1 MLENIEDLCKRR
13 IRFSKFKKGCS
24 YMQEKI
30 KIEEFKEYIDRG
42 ELNIVFDKIADKSIE
57 LIKKIATMKGLSL
70 EGIENIED
78 RETLFYYFE
87 KLFEENSAYF
97 QAIPDLMRNFAI
109 WNIELIDGLG
119 ETKEEKIEMY
129 IQGYNLIIYE
139 LEEYEFIKNEIQKKG
154 YEKLKNQKIK
164 KLISAFKEMLDYKHK
179 SYNDKWSFEEW
190 IEVIDKYYH
199 FYHDTLKN
207 TLTQI
212 QSNTLCRW
220 IYMDYQVYIKTDD
233 VENLIALDDL
243 YCELDPETGDYK
255 DFADFYEDIE
265 LEEGQTYEDL
275 YNEKIEKF
283 VGLFKEML
291 DYINVEHEE
300 NSFEALKALIRE
312 NFPYYSDNITS
323 LSVRMGN
330 PTETYISLL
339 SGMDSVY
346 NYFVKTYKNHE
357 ENLKKYEEEM
367 KNDGLDEELEFI
379 DEEE

>member
-1 MLENIEDLCKRR
+1 ME
-13 IRFSKFKKGCS
+13 S
-24 YMQEKI
+24 KI
-30 KIEEFKEYIDRG
+30 KIEEFQEYIDKG
-42 ELNIVFDKIADKSIE
+42 KLNIVFDKIADKSID
-57 LIKKIATMKGLSL
+57 LIKKIATMKGFSL
-70 EGIENIED
+70 EEIENIED

-97 QAIPDLMRNFAI
+97 QAIPNLMRNFSI

-119 ETKEEKIEMY
+119 ETKEEKIEIY
-129 IQGYNLIIYE
+129 IQGYNLTIYE
-139 LEEYEFIKNEIQKKG
+139 IEEYEFIKNEIQKKG

-164 KLISAFKEMLDYKHK
+164 KLISAFKEMLDYKNK
-179 SYNDKWSFEEW
+179 SYDDKWSFEEW

-199 FYHDTLKN
+199 FYHDTLER

-212 QSNTLCRW
+212 QSNTLCRS

-275 YNEKIEKF
+275 YNEKKEKF
-283 VGLFKEML
+283 IKLFKEML

-300 NSFEALKALIRE
+300 NSFEVLKALIRD
-312 NFPYYSDNITS
+312 NFPYYGDNLIS
-323 LSVRMGN
+323 LSVMMSN

-339 SGMDSVY
+339 SRMDSVF
-346 NYFVKTYKNHE
+346 NYFAKTYKNHE
-357 ENLKKYEEEM
+357 ENLKKY
-367 KNDGLDEELEFI
+367 NEELEFI

>member
-1 MLENIEDLCKRR
+1 ME
-13 IRFSKFKKGCS
+13 S
-24 YMQEKI
+24 KI
-30 KIEEFKEYIDRG
+30 KIDEFQEYIDKG
-42 ELNIVFDKIADKSIE
+42 KLNIIFNKIADKSIE
-57 LIKKIATMKGLSL
+57 LIKKIATMKGFSL
-70 EGIENIED
+70 EETENIED

-97 QAIPDLMRNFAI
+97 QAIPNLMRNFAI

-129 IQGYNLIIYE
+129 IQGYNLILYE

-164 KLISAFKEMLDYKHK
+164 KLISAFKEMLDYKNK
-179 SYNDKWSFEEW
+179 SYDDKWSFEEW
-190 IEVIDKYYH
+190 IEVIDKHYH
-199 FYHDTLKN
+199 FYHDTLER

-212 QSNTLCRW
+212 QSNTLCRS

-275 YNEKIEKF
+275 YNEKKEKF
-283 VGLFKEML
+283 IKLFKEML
-291 DYINVEHEE
+291 DYINVKHEE
-300 NSFEALKALIRE
+300 NSFETLKALIRD
-312 NFPYYSDNITS
+312 NFPYYRDNLIS
-323 LSVRMGN
+323 LSVMMSN
-330 PTETYISLL
+330 PTETYISIL
-339 SGMDSVY
+339 SSMDRVY
-346 NYFVKTYKNHE
+346 NYFAKTYKNHE
-357 ENLKKYEEEM
+357 ENLKKY
-367 KNDGLDEELEFI
+367 NEELELI

>member
-1 MLENIEDLCKRR
+1 ME
-13 IRFSKFKKGCS
+13 S
-24 YMQEKI
+24 KI
-30 KIEEFKEYIDRG
+30 KIEEFQEYIDKG
-42 ELNIVFDKIADKSIE
+42 KLNIVFDKIADKSID
-57 LIKKIATMKGLSL
+57 LIKKIATMKGFSL
-70 EGIENIED
+70 EETENIED

-97 QAIPDLMRNFAI
+97 QAIPNLMRNFAI

-164 KLISAFKEMLDYKHK
+164 KLISAFKEMLDYKNK
-179 SYNDKWSFEEW
+179 SYDDKWSFEEW

-199 FYHDTLKN
+199 FYHDTLER

-212 QSNTLCRW
+212 QSNTLCRS

-275 YNEKIEKF
+275 YNEKIEKLI
-283 VGLFKEML
+283 GLFKEML

-300 NSFEALKALIRE
+300 NSFEVLKVLIRD
-312 NFPYYSDNITS
+312 NFPYYGDNLIS
-323 LSVRMGN
+323 LSVMMSN

-339 SGMDSVY
+339 SRMDSVF
-346 NYFVKTYKNHE
+346 NYFAKTYKNHE
-357 ENLKKYEEEM
+357 ENLKKY
-367 KNDGLDEELEFI
+367 NEELEFI

>member
-1 MLENIEDLCKRR
+1 ME
-13 IRFSKFKKGCS
+13 S
-24 YMQEKI
+24 KI
-30 KIEEFKEYIDRG
+30 KIDEFQEYIDKG
-42 ELNIVFDKIADKSIE
+42 KLNIIFNKIADKSIE
-57 LIKKIATMKGLSL
+57 LIKKIATMKGFSL
-70 EGIENIED
+70 EEIENIED

-97 QAIPDLMRNFAI
+97 QAIPNLMRNFAI

-129 IQGYNLIIYE
+129 IQGYNLILYE

-164 KLISAFKEMLDYKHK
+164 KLISAFKEMLDYKNK
-179 SYNDKWSFEEW
+179 SYDDKWSFEEW

-199 FYHDTLKN
+199 FYHDTLER

-212 QSNTLCRW
+212 QSNTLCRS

-275 YNEKIEKF
+275 YDKKKEKF
-283 VGLFKEML
+283 IELFKEML
-291 DYINVEHEE
+291 DYINVKHEE

-312 NFPYYSDNITS
+312 HFPYYSDNITS
-323 LSVRMGN
+323 LSVMMSN
-330 PTETYISLL
+330 PTETYISLIN
-339 SGMDSVY
+339 SMASVF
-346 NYFVKTYKNHE
+346 NYFAKTYKR
-357 ENLKKYEEEM
+357 
-367 KNDGLDEELEFI
+367 
-379 DEEE
+379 

>member
-1 MLENIEDLCKRR
+1 
-13 IRFSKFKKGCS
+13 
-24 YMQEKI
+24 MQEKI

-190 IEVIDKYYH
+190 IEVIDKYYN

>member
-1 MLENIEDLCKRR
+1 ME
-13 IRFSKFKKGCS
+13 S
-24 YMQEKI
+24 KI
-30 KIEEFKEYIDRG
+30 KIDEFQEYIDKG
-42 ELNIVFDKIADKSIE
+42 KLNIIFNKIADKSIE
-57 LIKKIATMKGLSL
+57 LIKKIATMKGFSL
-70 EGIENIED
+70 EETENIED

-97 QAIPDLMRNFAI
+97 QAIPNLMRNFAI
-109 WNIELIDGLG
+109 WNVDLIDGLG

-139 LEEYEFIKNEIQKKG
+139 LGEYEFIKNEVQKNG
-154 YEKLKNQKIK
+154 YEKLKNEKIK
-164 KLISAFKEMLDYKHK
+164 KLISVFKEMLDYKHK
-179 SYNDKWSFEEW
+179 SYDNKWSFEEW

-199 FYHDTLKN
+199 FYHDTLEN

-212 QSNTLCRW
+212 QSNTLCRS

-275 YNEKIEKF
+275 YNEKKEKF
-283 VGLFKEML
+283 IKLFKEML
-291 DYINVEHEE
+291 DYINVKHEE
-300 NSFEALKALIRE
+300 NSFETLKALIRD
-312 NFPYYSDNITS
+312 NFPYYRDNLIS
-323 LSVRMGN
+323 LSVMMSN

-339 SGMDSVY
+339 SSMDRVY
-346 NYFVKTYKNHE
+346 NYFAKTYKNHE
-357 ENLKKYEEEM
+357 ENLKKY
-367 KNDGLDEELEFI
+367 NEELELI

>member
-1 MLENIEDLCKRR
+1 ME
-13 IRFSKFKKGCS
+13 S
-24 YMQEKI
+24 KI
-30 KIEEFKEYIDRG
+30 KIDEFQEYIDKG
-42 ELNIVFDKIADKSIE
+42 KLNIIFNKIADKSIE

-70 EGIENIED
+70 EDIENIED
-78 RETLFYYFE
+78 REALFYYFE

-97 QAIPDLMRNFAI
+97 QAIPNLMRNFAI

-119 ETKEEKIEMY
+119 ETKEEKIDMY
-129 IQGYNLIIYE
+129 IQGYNLTIYE
-139 LEEYEFIKNEIQKKG
+139 LEEYESIKNEIQKKG

-164 KLISAFKEMLDYKHK
+164 KLISAFKEMLDYKNK
-179 SYNDKWSFEEW
+179 SYDDKWSFEEW
-190 IEVIDKYYH
+190 IEVIDKHYH
-199 FYHDTLKN
+199 FYHDTLER

-212 QSNTLCRW
+212 QSNTLCRS

-275 YNEKIEKF
+275 YNEKKEKF
-283 VGLFKEML
+283 IKLFKEML
-291 DYINVEHEE
+291 DYINVKHEE
-300 NSFEALKALIRE
+300 NSFETLKALIRD
-312 NFPYYSDNITS
+312 NFPYYRDNLIS
-323 LSVRMGN
+323 LSVMMSN

-339 SGMDSVY
+339 SSMDRVY
-346 NYFVKTYKNHE
+346 NYFAKTYKNHE
-357 ENLKKYEEEM
+357 ENLKKY
-367 KNDGLDEELEFI
+367 NEELELI

>member
-1 MLENIEDLCKRR
+1 ME
-13 IRFSKFKKGCS
+13 S
-24 YMQEKI
+24 KI
-30 KIEEFKEYIDRG
+30 KIEEFQEYIDKG
-42 ELNIVFDKIADKSIE
+42 KLNIVFDKIADKSID
-57 LIKKIATMKGLSL
+57 LIKKIATMKGFSL
-70 EGIENIED
+70 EEIENIED

-97 QAIPDLMRNFAI
+97 QAIPNLMRNFSI

-129 IQGYNLIIYE
+129 IQGYNLTIYE
-139 LEEYEFIKNEIQKKG
+139 IEEYEFIKNEIQKKG

-164 KLISAFKEMLDYKHK
+164 KLISAFKEMLDYKNK
-179 SYNDKWSFEEW
+179 SYDDKWSFEEW

-199 FYHDTLKN
+199 FYHDTLER

-212 QSNTLCRW
+212 QSNTLCRS

-265 LEEGQTYEDL
+265 LEGGQTYEDL
-275 YNEKIEKF
+275 YNEKIEKLI
-283 VGLFKEML
+283 GLFKEML

-300 NSFEALKALIRE
+300 NSFEVLKALIRD
-312 NFPYYSDNITS
+312 NFPYYGDNLIS
-323 LSVRMGN
+323 LSVMMSN

-339 SGMDSVY
+339 SRMDSVF
-346 NYFVKTYKNHE
+346 NYFAKTYKNHE
-357 ENLKKYEEEM
+357 ENLKKY
-367 KNDGLDEELEFI
+367 NEELEFI

>member
-1 MLENIEDLCKRR
+1 ME
-13 IRFSKFKKGCS
+13 S
-24 YMQEKI
+24 KI
-30 KIEEFKEYIDRG
+30 KIDEFQEYIDKG
-42 ELNIVFDKIADKSIE
+42 KLNIIFNKIADKSIE
-57 LIKKIATMKGLSL
+57 LIKKIATMKGFSL
-70 EGIENIED
+70 EETENIED

-97 QAIPDLMRNFAI
+97 QAIPNLMRNFAI

-129 IQGYNLIIYE
+129 IQGYNLILYE

-164 KLISAFKEMLDYKHK
+164 KLISAFKEMLDYKNK
-179 SYNDKWSFEEW
+179 SYDDKWSFEEW

-199 FYHDTLKN
+199 FYHDTLER

-212 QSNTLCRW
+212 QSNTLCRS

-275 YNEKIEKF
+275 YNEKIEKLI
-283 VGLFKEML
+283 GLFKEML

-300 NSFEALKALIRE
+300 NSFEVLKVLIRD
-312 NFPYYSDNITS
+312 NFPYYGDNLIS
-323 LSVRMGN
+323 LSVMMSN

-339 SGMDSVY
+339 SRMDSVF
-346 NYFVKTYKNHE
+346 NYFAKTYKNHE
-357 ENLKKYEEEM
+357 ENLKKY
-367 KNDGLDEELEFI
+367 NEELEFI

>member
-1 MLENIEDLCKRR
+1 ME
-13 IRFSKFKKGCS
+13 S
-24 YMQEKI
+24 KI
-30 KIEEFKEYIDRG
+30 KIDEFQEYIDKG
-42 ELNIVFDKIADKSIE
+42 KLNIIFNKIADKSIE
-57 LIKKIATMKGLSL
+57 LIKKIATMKGFSL
-70 EGIENIED
+70 EETENIED

-97 QAIPDLMRNFAI
+97 QAIPNLMRNFAI

-129 IQGYNLIIYE
+129 IQGYNLILYE

-164 KLISAFKEMLDYKHK
+164 KLISAFKEMLDYKNK
-179 SYNDKWSFEEW
+179 SYDDKWSFEEW
-190 IEVIDKYYH
+190 IEVIDKHYH
-199 FYHDTLKN
+199 FYHDTLER

-212 QSNTLCRW
+212 QSNTLCRS

-275 YNEKIEKF
+275 YNEKKEKF
-283 VGLFKEML
+283 IKLFKEML
-291 DYINVEHEE
+291 DYINVKHEE
-300 NSFEALKALIRE
+300 NSFETLKALIRD
-312 NFPYYSDNITS
+312 NFPYYRDNLIS
-323 LSVRMGN
+323 LSVMMSN

-339 SGMDSVY
+339 SSMDRVY
-346 NYFVKTYKNHE
+346 NYFAKTYKNHE
-357 ENLKKYEEEM
+357 ENVKKY
-367 KNDGLDEELEFI
+367 NEELELI

>member
-1 MLENIEDLCKRR
+1 ME
-13 IRFSKFKKGCS
+13 S
-24 YMQEKI
+24 KI
-30 KIEEFKEYIDRG
+30 KIDEFQEYIDKG
-42 ELNIVFDKIADKSIE
+42 KLNIIFNKIADKSIE
-57 LIKKIATMKGLSL
+57 LIKKIATMKGFSL
-70 EGIENIED
+70 EEIENIED
-78 RETLFYYFE
+78 RDTLFYYFE

-97 QAIPDLMRNFAI
+97 QAIPNLMRNFAI

-129 IQGYNLIIYE
+129 IQGYNLILYE

-164 KLISAFKEMLDYKHK
+164 KLISAFKEMLDYKNK
-179 SYNDKWSFEEW
+179 SYDDKWSFEEW
-190 IEVIDKYYH
+190 IEVIDKHYH
-199 FYHDTLKN
+199 FYHDTLER

-212 QSNTLCRW
+212 QNNTLCRS

-275 YNEKIEKF
+275 YNEKKEKF
-283 VGLFKEML
+283 IKLFKEML
-291 DYINVEHEE
+291 DYINVKHEE
-300 NSFEALKALIRE
+300 NSFETLKALIRD
-312 NFPYYSDNITS
+312 NFPYYRDNLIS
-323 LSVRMGN
+323 LSVMMSN

-339 SGMDSVY
+339 SSMDRVY
-346 NYFVKTYKNHE
+346 NYFAKTYKNHE
-357 ENLKKYEEEM
+357 ENLKKY
-367 KNDGLDEELEFI
+367 NEELEFI

>member
-1 MLENIEDLCKRR
+1 ME
-13 IRFSKFKKGCS
+13 S
-24 YMQEKI
+24 KI
-30 KIEEFKEYIDRG
+30 KIDEFQEYIDKG
-42 ELNIVFDKIADKSIE
+42 KLNIIFNKIADKSIE
-57 LIKKIATMKGLSL
+57 LIKKIATMKGFSL
-70 EGIENIED
+70 EETENIED

-97 QAIPDLMRNFAI
+97 QAIPNLMRNFAI

-129 IQGYNLIIYE
+129 IQWYNLILYE

-164 KLISAFKEMLDYKHK
+164 KLISAFKEMLDYKNK
-179 SYNDKWSFEEW
+179 SYDDKWSFEEW
-190 IEVIDKYYH
+190 IEVIDKHYH
-199 FYHDTLKN
+199 FYHDTLER

-212 QSNTLCRW
+212 QSNTLCRS

-275 YNEKIEKF
+275 YNEKKEKF
-283 VGLFKEML
+283 IKLFKEML
-291 DYINVEHEE
+291 DYINVKHEE
-300 NSFEALKALIRE
+300 NSFETLKALIRD
-312 NFPYYSDNITS
+312 NFPYYRDNLIS
-323 LSVRMGN
+323 LSVMMSN

-339 SGMDSVY
+339 SSMDRVY
-346 NYFVKTYKNHE
+346 NYFAKTYKNHE
-357 ENLKKYEEEM
+357 ENLKKY
-367 KNDGLDEELEFI
+367 NEELELI

>member
-1 MLENIEDLCKRR
+1 ME
-13 IRFSKFKKGCS
+13 S
-24 YMQEKI
+24 KI
-30 KIEEFKEYIDRG
+30 KIDEFQEYIDKG
-42 ELNIVFDKIADKSIE
+42 KLNIIFNKIADKSIE

-70 EGIENIED
+70 EDIENIED
-78 RETLFYYFE
+78 REALFYYFE

-97 QAIPDLMRNFAI
+97 QAIPNLMRNFAI
-109 WNIELIDGLG
+109 WNVDLIDGLG

-139 LEEYEFIKNEIQKKG
+139 LGEYEFIKNEVQKNG
-154 YEKLKNQKIK
+154 YEKLKNEKIK
-164 KLISAFKEMLDYKHK
+164 KLISVFKEMLDYKHK
-179 SYNDKWSFEEW
+179 SYDNKWSFEEW

-199 FYHDTLKN
+199 FYHDTLEN

-212 QSNTLCRW
+212 QSNTLCRS

-275 YNEKIEKF
+275 YNEKKEKF
-283 VGLFKEML
+283 IKLFKEML
-291 DYINVEHEE
+291 DYINVKHEE
-300 NSFEALKALIRE
+300 NSFETLKALIRD
-312 NFPYYSDNITS
+312 NFPYYRDNLIS
-323 LSVRMGN
+323 LSVMMSN

-339 SGMDSVY
+339 SSMDRVY
-346 NYFVKTYKNHE
+346 NYFAKTYKNHE
-357 ENLKKYEEEM
+357 ENLKKY
-367 KNDGLDEELEFI
+367 NEELELI

>member
-1 MLENIEDLCKRR
+1 ME
-13 IRFSKFKKGCS
+13 S
-24 YMQEKI
+24 KI
-30 KIEEFKEYIDRG
+30 KIDEFQEYIDKG
-42 ELNIVFDKIADKSIE
+42 KLNIIFNKIADKSIE
-57 LIKKIATMKGLSL
+57 LIKKIATMKGFSL
-70 EGIENIED
+70 EETKNIED

-97 QAIPDLMRNFAI
+97 QAIPNLMRNFAI

-129 IQGYNLIIYE
+129 IQGYNLILYE

-164 KLISAFKEMLDYKHK
+164 KLISAFKEMLDYKNK
-179 SYNDKWSFEEW
+179 SYDDKWSFEEW

-199 FYHDTLKN
+199 FYHDTLER

-212 QSNTLCRW
+212 QSNTLCRS

-275 YNEKIEKF
+275 YNEKKEKF
-283 VGLFKEML
+283 IKLFKEML
-291 DYINVEHEE
+291 DYINVKHEE
-300 NSFEALKALIRE
+300 NSFETLKALIRD
-312 NFPYYSDNITS
+312 NFPYYRDNLIS
-323 LSVRMGN
+323 LSVMMSN

-339 SGMDSVY
+339 SSMDRVY
-346 NYFVKTYKNHE
+346 NYFAKTYKNHE
-357 ENLKKYEEEM
+357 ENLKKY
-367 KNDGLDEELEFI
+367 NEELELI

>member
-1 MLENIEDLCKRR
+1 ME
-13 IRFSKFKKGCS
+13 S
-24 YMQEKI
+24 KI
-30 KIEEFKEYIDRG
+30 KIDEFQEYIDKG
-42 ELNIVFDKIADKSIE
+42 KLNIIFNKIADKSIE
-57 LIKKIATMKGLSL
+57 LIKKIATMKGFSL
-70 EGIENIED
+70 EETENIED

-97 QAIPDLMRNFAI
+97 QAIPNLMRNFAI

-129 IQGYNLIIYE
+129 IQGYNLILYE

-164 KLISAFKEMLDYKHK
+164 KLISAFKEMLDYKNK
-179 SYNDKWSFEEW
+179 SYDDKWSFEEW
-190 IEVIDKYYH
+190 IEVIDKHYH
-199 FYHDTLKN
+199 FYHDTLER

-212 QSNTLCRW
+212 QSNTLCRS

-275 YNEKIEKF
+275 YNEKIEKLI
-283 VGLFKEML
+283 GLFKEML
-291 DYINVEHEE
+291 DYINVKHEE
-300 NSFEALKALIRE
+300 NSFETLKALIRD
-312 NFPYYSDNITS
+312 NFPYYRDNLIS
-323 LSVRMGN
+323 LSVMMSN

-339 SGMDSVY
+339 SSMDRVY
-346 NYFVKTYKNHE
+346 NYFAKTYKNHE
-357 ENLKKYEEEM
+357 ENLKKY
-367 KNDGLDEELEFI
+367 NEELELI

>member
-1 MLENIEDLCKRR
+1 ME
-13 IRFSKFKKGCS
+13 S
-24 YMQEKI
+24 KI
-30 KIEEFKEYIDRG
+30 KIDEFQEYIDKG
-42 ELNIVFDKIADKSIE
+42 KLNIIFNKIADKSIE
-57 LIKKIATMKGLSL
+57 LIKKIATMKGFSL
-70 EGIENIED
+70 EETENIED

-97 QAIPDLMRNFAI
+97 QAIPNLMRNFAI

-129 IQGYNLIIYE
+129 IQGYNLILYE

-164 KLISAFKEMLDYKHK
+164 KLISAFKEMLDYKNK
-179 SYNDKWSFEEW
+179 SYDDKWSFEEW

-199 FYHDTLKN
+199 FYHDTLEK

-212 QSNTLCRW
+212 QNNTLCRS

-275 YNEKIEKF
+275 YNEKKEKF
-283 VGLFKEML
+283 IKLFKEML
-291 DYINVEHEE
+291 DYINVKHEE
-300 NSFEALKALIRE
+300 NSFETLKALIRD
-312 NFPYYSDNITS
+312 NFPYYRDNLIS
-323 LSVRMGN
+323 LSVMMSN

-339 SGMDSVY
+339 SSMDRVY
-346 NYFVKTYKNHE
+346 NYFAKTYKNHE
-357 ENLKKYEEEM
+357 ENLKKY
-367 KNDGLDEELEFI
+367 NEELELI

>member
-1 MLENIEDLCKRR
+1 ME
-13 IRFSKFKKGCS
+13 S
-24 YMQEKI
+24 KI
-30 KIEEFKEYIDRG
+30 KIDEFQEYIDKG
-42 ELNIVFDKIADKSIE
+42 KLNIIFNKIADKSIE
-57 LIKKIATMKGLSL
+57 LIKKIATMKGFSL
-70 EGIENIED
+70 EETENIED

-97 QAIPDLMRNFAI
+97 QAIPNLMRNFAI

-129 IQGYNLIIYE
+129 IQGYNLILYE

-164 KLISAFKEMLDYKHK
+164 KLISAFKEMLDYKNK
-179 SYNDKWSFEEW
+179 SYDDKWSFEEW
-190 IEVIDKYYH
+190 IEVIDKHYH
-199 FYHDTLKN
+199 FYHDTLER

-212 QSNTLCRW
+212 QSNTLCRS

-275 YNEKIEKF
+275 YNEKKEKF
-283 VGLFKEML
+283 IKLFKEML
-291 DYINVEHEE
+291 DYINVKHEE
-300 NSFEALKALIRE
+300 NSFETLKALIRD
-312 NFPYYSDNITS
+312 NFPYYRDNLIS
-323 LSVRMGN
+323 LSVMMSN
-330 PTETYISLL
+330 PTETYISIL
-339 SGMDSVY
+339 SS
-346 NYFVKTYKNHE
+346 NQR
-357 ENLKKYEEEM
+357 
-367 KNDGLDEELEFI
+367 ELPAVR
-379 DEEE
+379 

>member
-1 MLENIEDLCKRR
+1 ME
-13 IRFSKFKKGCS
+13 S
-24 YMQEKI
+24 KI
-30 KIEEFKEYIDRG
+30 KIDEFQEYIDKG
-42 ELNIVFDKIADKSIE
+42 KLNIIFNKIAD
-57 LIKKIATMKGLSL
+57 KIATMKGFSL
-70 EGIENIED
+70 EETENIED

-97 QAIPDLMRNFAI
+97 QAIPNLMRNFAI

-129 IQGYNLIIYE
+129 IQGYNLILYE

-154 YEKLKNQKIK
+154 YEKLKNKKIK
-164 KLISAFKEMLDYKHK
+164 KLISAFKEMLDYKNK
-179 SYNDKWSFEEW
+179 SYDDKWSFEEW
-190 IEVIDKYYH
+190 IEVIDKHYH
-199 FYHDTLKN
+199 FYHDTLER

-212 QSNTLCRW
+212 QSNTLCRS

-275 YNEKIEKF
+275 YNEKKEKF
-283 VGLFKEML
+283 IKLFKEML
-291 DYINVEHEE
+291 DYINVKHEE
-300 NSFEALKALIRE
+300 NSFETLKALIRD
-312 NFPYYSDNITS
+312 NFPYYRDNLIS
-323 LSVRMGN
+323 LSVMMSN

-339 SGMDSVY
+339 SSMDRVY
-346 NYFVKTYKNHE
+346 NYFAKTYKNHE
-357 ENLKKYEEEM
+357 ENLKKY
-367 KNDGLDEELEFI
+367 NEELELI

>member
-1 MLENIEDLCKRR
+1 ME
-13 IRFSKFKKGCS
+13 S
-24 YMQEKI
+24 KI
-30 KIEEFKEYIDRG
+30 KIEEFQEYIDKG
-42 ELNIVFDKIADKSIE
+42 KLNIVFDKIADKSID
-57 LIKKIATMKGLSL
+57 LIKKIATMKGFSL
-70 EGIENIED
+70 EEIENIED

-97 QAIPDLMRNFAI
+97 QAIPNLMRNFAI

-129 IQGYNLIIYE
+129 IQGYNLILYE

-164 KLISAFKEMLDYKHK
+164 KLISAFKEMLDYKNK
-179 SYNDKWSFEEW
+179 SYDDKWSFEEW
-190 IEVIDKYYH
+190 IEVIDKHYH
-199 FYHDTLKN
+199 FYHDTLER

-212 QSNTLCRW
+212 QSNTLCRS

-275 YNEKIEKF
+275 YNEKKEKF
-283 VGLFKEML
+283 IKLFKEML
-291 DYINVEHEE
+291 DYINVKHEE
-300 NSFEALKALIRE
+300 NSFETLKALIRD
-312 NFPYYSDNITS
+312 NFPYYRDNLIS
-323 LSVRMGN
+323 LSVMMSN

-339 SGMDSVY
+339 SSMDRVY
-346 NYFVKTYKNHE
+346 NYFAKTYKNHE
-357 ENLKKYEEEM
+357 ENLKKY
-367 KNDGLDEELEFI
+367 NEELELI

>member
-1 MLENIEDLCKRR
+1 ME
-13 IRFSKFKKGCS
+13 S
-24 YMQEKI
+24 KI
-30 KIEEFKEYIDRG
+30 KIDEFQEYIDKG
-42 ELNIVFDKIADKSIE
+42 KLNIIFNKIADKSIE
-57 LIKKIATMKGLSL
+57 LIKKIATMKGFSL
-70 EGIENIED
+70 EETENIED

-97 QAIPDLMRNFAI
+97 QAIPNLMRNFAI

-129 IQGYNLIIYE
+129 IQGYNLILYE

-164 KLISAFKEMLDYKHK
+164 KLISAFKEMLDYKNK
-179 SYNDKWSFEEW
+179 SYDDKWSFEEW
-190 IEVIDKYYH
+190 IEVIDKHYH
-199 FYHDTLKN
+199 FYHDTLER

-212 QSNTLCRW
+212 QSNTLCRS

-275 YNEKIEKF
+275 YNEKKEKF
-283 VGLFKEML
+283 IKLFKEML
-291 DYINVEHEE
+291 DYINVKHEE
-300 NSFEALKALIRE
+300 NSFETLKALIRD
-312 NFPYYSDNITS
+312 NFPYYRDNLIS
-323 LSVRMGN
+323 LSVMMSN

-339 SGMDSVY
+339 SSMDRVY
-346 NYFVKTYKNHE
+346 NYFAKTYKNHE
-357 ENLKKYEEEM
+357 ENLKKY
-367 KNDGLDEELEFI
+367 NEELEFI

>member
-1 MLENIEDLCKRR
+1 ME
-13 IRFSKFKKGCS
+13 S
-24 YMQEKI
+24 KI
-30 KIEEFKEYIDRG
+30 KIDEFQEYIDKG
-42 ELNIVFDKIADKSIE
+42 KLNIIFNKIADKSIE

-70 EGIENIED
+70 EDIENIED
-78 RETLFYYFE
+78 REALFYYFE

-97 QAIPDLMRNFAI
+97 QAIPNLMRNFAI

-129 IQGYNLIIYE
+129 IQGYNLILYE

-164 KLISAFKEMLDYKHK
+164 KLISAFKEMLDYKNK
-179 SYNDKWSFEEW
+179 SYDDKWSFEEW
-190 IEVIDKYYH
+190 IEVIDKHYH
-199 FYHDTLKN
+199 FYHDTLER

-212 QSNTLCRW
+212 QSNTLCRS

-275 YNEKIEKF
+275 YNEKKEKF
-283 VGLFKEML
+283 IKLFKEML
-291 DYINVEHEE
+291 DYINVKHEE
-300 NSFEALKALIRE
+300 NSFETLKALIRD
-312 NFPYYSDNITS
+312 NFPYYRDNLIS
-323 LSVRMGN
+323 LSVMMSN

-339 SGMDSVY
+339 SSMDRVY
-346 NYFVKTYKNHE
+346 NYFAKTYKNHE
-357 ENLKKYEEEM
+357 ENLKKY
-367 KNDGLDEELEFI
+367 NEELELI

>member
-1 MLENIEDLCKRR
+1 ME
-13 IRFSKFKKGCS
+13 S
-24 YMQEKI
+24 KI
-30 KIEEFKEYIDRG
+30 KIEEFQEYIDKG
-42 ELNIVFDKIADKSIE
+42 KFTIVFDKIADKSID
-57 LIKKIATMKGLSL
+57 LIKKIATMKGFSL
-70 EGIENIED
+70 EEIENIED

-97 QAIPDLMRNFAI
+97 QAIPNLMRNFSI

-129 IQGYNLIIYE
+129 IQGYNLTIYE
-139 LEEYEFIKNEIQKKG
+139 IEEYEFIKNEIQKKG

-164 KLISAFKEMLDYKHK
+164 KLISAFKEMLDYKNK
-179 SYNDKWSFEEW
+179 SYDDKWSFEEW

-199 FYHDTLKN
+199 FYHDTLER

-212 QSNTLCRW
+212 QSNTLCRS

-275 YNEKIEKF
+275 YNEKIEKLI
-283 VGLFKEML
+283 GLFKEML

-300 NSFEALKALIRE
+300 NSFEVLKALIRD
-312 NFPYYSDNITS
+312 NFPYYGDNLIS
-323 LSVRMGN
+323 LSVMMSN

-339 SGMDSVY
+339 SRMDSVF
-346 NYFVKTYKNHE
+346 NYFAKTYKNHE
-357 ENLKKYEEEM
+357 ENLKKY
-367 KNDGLDEELEFI
+367 NEELEFI

>member
-1 MLENIEDLCKRR
+1 ME
-13 IRFSKFKKGCS
+13 S
-24 YMQEKI
+24 KI
-30 KIEEFKEYIDRG
+30 KIDEFQEYIDKG
-42 ELNIVFDKIADKSIE
+42 KLNIIFNKIADKSIE
-57 LIKKIATMKGLSL
+57 LIKKIATMKGFSL
-70 EGIENIED
+70 EEIENIED

-97 QAIPDLMRNFAI
+97 QAIPNLMRNFSI

-129 IQGYNLIIYE
+129 IQGYNLTIYE
-139 LEEYEFIKNEIQKKG
+139 IEEYEFIKNEIQKKG

-164 KLISAFKEMLDYKHK
+164 KLISAFKEMLDYKNK
-179 SYNDKWSFEEW
+179 SYDDKWSFEEW

-199 FYHDTLKN
+199 FYHDTLER

-212 QSNTLCRW
+212 QSNTLCRS

-275 YNEKIEKF
+275 YNEKIEKLI
-283 VGLFKEML
+283 GLFKEML

-300 NSFEALKALIRE
+300 NSFEVLKALIRD
-312 NFPYYSDNITS
+312 NFPYYGDNLIS
-323 LSVRMGN
+323 LSVMMSN

-339 SGMDSVY
+339 SRMDSVF
-346 NYFVKTYKNHE
+346 NYFAKTYKNHE
-357 ENLKKYEEEM
+357 ENLKKY
-367 KNDGLDEELEFI
+367 NEELEFI

>member
-1 MLENIEDLCKRR
+1 ME
-13 IRFSKFKKGCS
+13 S
-24 YMQEKI
+24 KI
-30 KIEEFKEYIDRG
+30 KIDEFQEYIDKG
-42 ELNIVFDKIADKSIE
+42 KLNIIFNKIADKSIE
-57 LIKKIATMKGLSL
+57 LIKKIATMKGFSL
-70 EGIENIED
+70 EETENIED

-97 QAIPDLMRNFAI
+97 QAIPNLMRNFAI

-129 IQGYNLIIYE
+129 IQGYNLILYE

-164 KLISAFKEMLDYKHK
+164 KLIFAFKEMLDYKNK
-179 SYNDKWSFEEW
+179 SYDDKWSFEEW
-190 IEVIDKYYH
+190 IEVIDKHYH
-199 FYHDTLKN
+199 FYHDTLER

-212 QSNTLCRW
+212 QSNTLCRS

-275 YNEKIEKF
+275 YNEKKEKF
-283 VGLFKEML
+283 IKLFKEML
-291 DYINVEHEE
+291 DYINVKHEE
-300 NSFEALKALIRE
+300 NSFETLKALIRD
-312 NFPYYSDNITS
+312 NFPYYRDNLIS
-323 LSVRMGN
+323 LSVMMSN
-330 PTETYISLL
+330 PTETYISIL
-339 SGMDSVY
+339 SSMDRVY
-346 NYFVKTYKNHE
+346 NYFAKTYKNHE
-357 ENLKKYEEEM
+357 ENLKKY
-367 KNDGLDEELEFI
+367 NEELELI

>member
-1 MLENIEDLCKRR
+1 ME
-13 IRFSKFKKGCS
+13 S
-24 YMQEKI
+24 KI
-30 KIEEFKEYIDRG
+30 KIDEFQEYIDKG
-42 ELNIVFDKIADKSIE
+42 KLNIIFNKIADKSIE
-57 LIKKIATMKGLSL
+57 LIKKIATMKGFSL
-70 EGIENIED
+70 EETENIED

-97 QAIPDLMRNFAI
+97 QAIPNLMRNFAI

-129 IQGYNLIIYE
+129 IQGYNLILYE

-164 KLISAFKEMLDYKHK
+164 KLISAFKEMLDYKNK
-179 SYNDKWSFEEW
+179 SYDDKWSFEEW

-199 FYHDTLKN
+199 FYHDTLER

-212 QSNTLCRW
+212 QSNTLCRS

-275 YNEKIEKF
+275 YNEKIEKLI
-283 VGLFKEML
+283 GLFKEML

-300 NSFEALKALIRE
+300 NSFEVLKALIRD
-312 NFPYYSDNITS
+312 NFPYYGDNLIS
-323 LSVRMGN
+323 LSVMMSN

-339 SGMDSVY
+339 SRMDSVF
-346 NYFVKTYKNHE
+346 NYFAKTYKNHE
-357 ENLKKYEEEM
+357 ENLKKY
-367 KNDGLDEELEFI
+367 NEELEFI

>member
-1 MLENIEDLCKRR
+1 ME
-13 IRFSKFKKGCS
+13 S
-24 YMQEKI
+24 KI
-30 KIEEFKEYIDRG
+30 KIEEFQEYIDKG
-42 ELNIVFDKIADKSIE
+42 KLNIVFNKIADKSIE
-57 LIKKIATMKGLSL
+57 LIKKIATMKGFSL
-70 EGIENIED
+70 EETKNIED

-87 KLFEENSAYF
+87 KLFKENSAYF

-129 IQGYNLIIYE
+129 IQGYNLILYE

-164 KLISAFKEMLDYKHK
+164 KLISAFKEMLDYKNK
-179 SYNDKWSFEEW
+179 SYDDKWSFEEW
-190 IEVIDKYYH
+190 IEVIDKHYH
-199 FYHDTLKN
+199 FYHDTLER

-212 QSNTLCRW
+212 QSNTLCRS

-275 YNEKIEKF
+275 YNEKKEKF
-283 VGLFKEML
+283 IKLFKEML
-291 DYINVEHEE
+291 DYINVKHEE
-300 NSFEALKALIRE
+300 NSFETLKALIRD
-312 NFPYYSDNITS
+312 NFPYYRDNLIS
-323 LSVRMGN
+323 LSVMMSN

-339 SGMDSVY
+339 SSMDRVY
-346 NYFVKTYKNHE
+346 NYFAKTYKNHE
-357 ENLKKYEEEM
+357 ENLKKY
-367 KNDGLDEELEFI
+367 NEELEFI

>member
-1 MLENIEDLCKRR
+1 
-13 IRFSKFKKGCS
+13 
-24 YMQEKI
+24 MQEKI

-179 SYNDKWSFEEW
+179 SYNNKWSFEEW
-190 IEVIDKYYH
+190 IEVIDKYYN

-283 VGLFKEML
+283 IGLFKEML
-291 DYINVEHEE
+291 DYINVKHEE
-300 NSFEALKALIRE
+300 NSFEVLKALIRD
-312 NFPYYSDNITS
+312 NFPYYSNN
-323 LSVRMGN
+323 L
-330 PTETYISLL
+330 ISLRPK
-339 SGMDSVY
+339 SC
-346 NYFVKTYKNHE
+346 KNCTAKE
-357 ENLKKYEEEM
+357 IISASTAGFASPRASTPN
-367 KNDGLDEELEFI
+367 
-379 DEEE
+379 

>member
-1 MLENIEDLCKRR
+1 ME
-13 IRFSKFKKGCS
+13 S
-24 YMQEKI
+24 KI
-30 KIEEFKEYIDRG
+30 KIDEFQEYIDKG
-42 ELNIVFDKIADKSIE
+42 KLNIIFNKIADKSIE
-57 LIKKIATMKGLSL
+57 LIKKIATMKGFSL
-70 EGIENIED
+70 EETENIED

-97 QAIPDLMRNFAI
+97 QAIPNLMRNFAI

-129 IQGYNLIIYE
+129 IQGYNLILYE

-164 KLISAFKEMLDYKHK
+164 KLISAFKEMLDYKNK
-179 SYNDKWSFEEW
+179 SYDDKWSFEEW
-190 IEVIDKYYH
+190 IEVIDKHYH
-199 FYHDTLKN
+199 FYHDTLER

-212 QSNTLCRW
+212 QSNTLCRS

-275 YNEKIEKF
+275 YNEKKEKF
-283 VGLFKEML
+283 IKLFKEML
-291 DYINVEHEE
+291 DYINVKHEE
-300 NSFEALKALIRE
+300 NSFETLKALIRD
-312 NFPYYSDNITS
+312 NFPYYRDNLIS
-323 LSVRMGN
+323 LSVMMSN

-339 SGMDSVY
+339 SSMDRVYKDRKSV
-346 NYFVKTYKNHE
+346 V
-357 ENLKKYEEEM
+357 
-367 KNDGLDEELEFI
+367 
-379 DEEE
+379 

>member
-1 MLENIEDLCKRR
+1 ME
-13 IRFSKFKKGCS
+13 S
-24 YMQEKI
+24 KI
-30 KIEEFKEYIDRG
+30 KIEEFQEYIDKG
-42 ELNIVFDKIADKSIE
+42 KLNIVFDKIADKSID
-57 LIKKIATMKGLSL
+57 LIKKIATMKGFSL
-70 EGIENIED
+70 EEIENIED

-97 QAIPDLMRNFAI
+97 QAIPNLMRNFSI

-129 IQGYNLIIYE
+129 IQGYNLTIYE
-139 LEEYEFIKNEIQKKG
+139 IEEYEFIKNEIQKKG

-164 KLISAFKEMLDYKHK
+164 KLISAFKEMLDYKNK
-179 SYNDKWSFEEW
+179 SYDDKWSFEEW

-199 FYHDTLKN
+199 FYHDTLER

-212 QSNTLCRW
+212 QSNTLCRS

-275 YNEKIEKF
+275 YNEKIEKLI
-283 VGLFKEML
+283 GLFKEML

-300 NSFEALKALIRE
+300 NSFEVLKALIRD
-312 NFPYYSDNITS
+312 NFPYYGDNLIS
-323 LSVRMGN
+323 LSVMMSN

-339 SGMDSVY
+339 SRMDSVF
-346 NYFVKTYKNHE
+346 NYFAKTYKNHE
-357 ENLKKYEEEM
+357 ENLKKY
-367 KNDGLDEELEFI
+367 NEELELI

>member
-1 MLENIEDLCKRR
+1 
-13 IRFSKFKKGCS
+13 
-24 YMQEKI
+24 MQEKI
-30 KIEEFKEYIDRG
+30 KIEEFQEYIDKG
-42 ELNIVFDKIADKSIE
+42 KLDFVFNKIADKSIE
-57 LIKKIATMKGLSL
+57 LIKKIATMKGFSL
-70 EGIENIED
+70 EETKNIED
-78 RETLFYYFE
+78 RENLFYYFE

-97 QAIPDLMRNFAI
+97 QAIPNLMRNFAI

-119 ETKEEKIEMY
+119 ETKEEKIDMY
-129 IQGYNLIIYE
+129 IQGYNLTIYE
-139 LEEYEFIKNEIQKKG
+139 LEEYESIKNEIQENG
-154 YEKLKNQKIK
+154 YEKLKNKKIK

-179 SYNDKWSFEEW
+179 SYDDKWSFEEW

-199 FYHDTLKN
+199 FYHDTLEK

-212 QSNTLCRW
+212 QNNTLCRS

-255 DFADFYEDIE
+255 DVADFYEDIE

-291 DYINVEHEE
+291 DYINVKHEE
-300 NSFEALKALIRE
+300 NSFEALKALIRD
-312 NFPYYSDNITS
+312 NFPYYSDNLIS
-323 LSVRMGN
+323 LSVMMSN

-339 SGMDSVY
+339 SSMDSVY
-346 NYFVKTYKNHE
+346 NYFAKTYKNHE
-357 ENLKKYEEEM
+357 ENLKKYNEEM
-367 KNDGLDEELEFI
+367 QNDIEFI

>member
-1 MLENIEDLCKRR
+1 ME
-13 IRFSKFKKGCS
+13 S
-24 YMQEKI
+24 KI
-30 KIEEFKEYIDRG
+30 KIDEFQEYIDKG
-42 ELNIVFDKIADKSIE
+42 KLNIIFNKIADKSIE
-57 LIKKIATMKGLSL
+57 LIKKIATMKGFSL
-70 EGIENIED
+70 EETKNIED

-97 QAIPDLMRNFAI
+97 QAIPNLMRNFAI

-129 IQGYNLIIYE
+129 IQGYNLILYE

-164 KLISAFKEMLDYKHK
+164 KLISAFKEMLDYKNK
-179 SYNDKWSFEEW
+179 SYDDKWSFEEW
-190 IEVIDKYYH
+190 IEVIDKHYH
-199 FYHDTLKN
+199 FYHDTLER

-212 QSNTLCRW
+212 QSNTLCRS

-275 YNEKIEKF
+275 YNEKIEKLI
-283 VGLFKEML
+283 GLFKEML

-300 NSFEALKALIRE
+300 NSFEVLKALIRD
-312 NFPYYSDNITS
+312 NFPYYGDNLIS
-323 LSVRMGN
+323 LSVMMSN

-339 SGMDSVY
+339 SRMDSVF
-346 NYFVKTYKNHE
+346 NYFAKTYKNHE
-357 ENLKKYEEEM
+357 ENLKKY
-367 KNDGLDEELEFI
+367 NEELEFI

>member
-1 MLENIEDLCKRR
+1 ME
-13 IRFSKFKKGCS
+13 S
-24 YMQEKI
+24 KI
-30 KIEEFKEYIDRG
+30 KIEEFQEYIDKG
-42 ELNIVFDKIADKSIE
+42 KLNIVFDKIADKSID

-70 EGIENIED
+70 EEIENIED

-97 QAIPDLMRNFAI
+97 QAIPNLMRNFSI

-119 ETKEEKIEMY
+119 ETKEEKIEIY
-129 IQGYNLIIYE
+129 IQGYNLTIYE
-139 LEEYEFIKNEIQKKG
+139 IEEYEFIKNEIQKKG

-164 KLISAFKEMLDYKHK
+164 KLISAFKEMLDYKNK
-179 SYNDKWSFEEW
+179 SYDDKWSFEEW

-199 FYHDTLKN
+199 FYHDTLER

-212 QSNTLCRW
+212 QSNTLCRS

-275 YNEKIEKF
+275 YNEKIEKLI
-283 VGLFKEML
+283 GLFKEML

-300 NSFEALKALIRE
+300 NSFEVLKALIRD
-312 NFPYYSDNITS
+312 NFPYYGDNLIS
-323 LSVRMGN
+323 LSVMMSN

-339 SGMDSVY
+339 SSMDRVY
-346 NYFVKTYKNHE
+346 NYFAKTYKNHE
-357 ENLKKYEEEM
+357 ENLKKY
-367 KNDGLDEELEFI
+367 NEELELI